1 MIHWMTKKQKKIHNI
16 KVENYVLFGRLSR
29 SSLGGS
35 LSDQPRGTA
44 LDQVREDPGYE
55 GVFATD

>member
-1 MIHWMTKKQKKIHNI
+1 MTKKQKKIHNI
-16 KVENYVLFGRLSR
+16 KGENYVLFGRLSR